1 MSAFGGMVDGAL
13 SRLQGYVEAGTG
25 KLLPGK
31 EELANTAINEI
42 KYVLGIDISLE
53 TIEDPEDPSQS
64 YQAIK
69 VGDEIC
75 TSSDMIYTDV
85 TALGEGSTID
95 AFYTGESNLCVGVLS
110 TTGGEYLAKAF
121 TFSSGSYGYGAN
133 LQYRADPDDEH
144 VFHVTCPNFKI
155 EIEEATE
162 NNPARVM
169 LYVTS
174 GLYDLP
180 VEPFNSEYYSQSGAP
195 YLRYYLFKGDSGDCY
210 FKGYYSNN
218 ATEIDPENAYE
229 EFKDITMNIFSFDND
244 GVLQKETNVNGGG
257 FAIVGMEQK
266 VNVPDNQIDDDRV
279 MPESDYKSPSY
290 GPSDYAFVLWGLDG
304 APLIAC
310 LTPKTKELSKR
321 YSCDAYRR
329 IMTNAVDQIVSLAPI
344 FCPGTEYLAS
354 VNSFWSLV
362 ISKDGM
368 YDLAVDDSSKYRY
381 DHGFALRIS

>member
-25 KLLPGK
+25 KLLPDK
-31 EELANTAINEI
+31 EDLANTAINEI
-42 KYVLGIDISLE
+42 KSVLNIDISLE
-53 TIEDPEDPSQS
+53 TIEDPEHPSQS

-95 AFYTGESNLCVGVLS
+95 AFYAGESDLCVGVLS

-133 LQYRADPDDEH
+133 LQYRADPIDEH

-155 EIEEATE
+155 KIEEATE
-162 NNPARVM
+162 NNPARVT
-169 LYVTS
+169 LSVTS
-174 GLYDLP
+174 DLYDLP
-180 VEPFNSEYYSQSGAP
+180 VEPFNSEHYSQNAP
-195 YLRYYLFKGDSGDCY
+195 YLRYYIFKGDSGDCY

-218 ATEIDPENAYE
+218 AAEIDPENAYE
-229 EFKDITMNIFSFDND
+229 EFKDVTMNIFSFDNNS
-244 GVLQKETNVNGGG
+244 VLQKSTNINGGG

-266 VNVPDNQIDDDRV
+266 VSISDDQIDNDRI
-279 MPESDYKSPSY
+279 MPDYEYKSTSS
-290 GPSDYAFVLWGLDG
+290 GPSDYAFVLWALDG

-310 LTPKTKELSKR
+310 LTPKTKEYSKR

-354 VNSFWSLV
+354 ANSFWSLV

-368 YDLAVDDSSKYRY
+368 YDLTVEDSSKYRY
-381 DHGFALRIS
+381 DHGFALKIN